1 MTVSSGVGKSRPKEK
16 ANHRSLLSSREIP
29 FWESISLEDL
39 IRAQG
44 VKAADNLDE
53 ISALWP
59 EGDDPDELLRYVNEE
74 RALRRGSRQQRSIER
89 FLS

>member
-16 ANHRSLLSSREIP
+16 VNHRSLLSSREIP